1 MIVLGQ
7 NEDGVAL
14 FLVVCVQLQGV
25 LGARRVLLPGIQANL
40 TTTDVMIVIVGG
52 EGQSCE

>member
-25 LGARRVLLPGIQANL
+25 LGARRVLLPGI
-40 TTTDVMIVIVGG
+40 
-52 EGQSCE
+52 S